1 MKQVHDYASVKKA
14 AEKVGNLKKKL
25 EDIDSGTEE
34 TSRLLELATEKA
46 YNLAVAVE
54 LGEATPAEAEHA
66 EQSKRDLSDHLEGF
80 KERRKIVTEAI
91 YQATEALNAEE
102 EKVRAQIHKAQ
113 VEKLSK
119 AADKML
125 EAFIDAYN
133 QAAELVSMDSEYGV
147 VVRSFSG
154 RNGRGNQGDV
164 QVLSDSNAEYTKA
177 GFIQPIE
184 PLKKRKAST
193 RFKFD
198 QDIEGAKKEVFDLV
212 KYTGNF
218 IQNWQK

>member
-1 MKQVHDYASVKKA
+1 M
-14 AEKVGNLKKKL
+14 
-25 EDIDSGTEE
+25 
-34 TSRLLELATEKA
+34 ELATEKA

-54 LGEATPAEAEHA
+54 LDEATRAEAEHA
-66 EQSKRDLSDHLEGF
+66 EQSKKDLSDHLEGF
-80 KERRKIVTEAI
+80 KERRRIVTEAI

-125 EAFIDAYN
+125 ETLIDAYN
-133 QAAELVSMDSEYGV
+133 QAAELVSADEKYGI

-154 RNGRGNQGDV
+154 RGRKGDYGEIKVIDESNVEHVKIGNI
-164 QVLSDSNAEYTKA
+164 K
-177 GFIQPIE
+177 PIE

-198 QDIEGAKKEVFDLV
+198 QDIERAKKELFEML
-212 KYTGNF
+212 KYSGNF
-218 IQNWQK
+218 IREWQEN